1 MTAEAGPWRTDNFN
15 PLRPR
20 GRRPSAVAHWLLPP
34 GYFNP
39 LRPRGRRLR
48 KTPDQFTYGNF
59 NPLRPRGRRPPS
71 IKSAQTEYVI
81 STHSAREDGDWKYH
95 IMRLD
100 RSDFNPLRPRGR
112 RPKPK
117 VRTLVLRN
125 FNPLRPRGRRHL
137 MLSGPPHFL
146 QFQPTP
152 PARTETISI
161 QRWNNLLIISTHSAR
176 EDGDY
181 SKVHLY
187 AQKMISTHSARED
200 GD

>member
-1 MTAEAGPWRTDNFN
+1 
-15 PLRPR
+15 
-20 GRRPSAVAHWLLPP
+20 
-34 GYFNP
+34 
-39 LRPRGRRLR
+39 
-48 KTPDQFTYGNF
+48 
-59 NPLRPRGRRPPS
+59 
-71 IKSAQTEYVI
+71 
-81 STHSAREDGDWKYH
+81 
-95 IMRLD
+95 
-100 RSDFNPLRPRGR
+100 
-112 RPKPK
+112 
-117 VRTLVLRN
+117 
-125 FNPLRPRGRRHL
+125 

>member
-1 MTAEAGPWRTDNFN
+1 MNCPNCTWKI
-15 PLRPR
+15 
-20 GRRPSAVAHWLLPP
+20 
-34 GYFNP
+34 YFNP
-39 LRPRGRRLR
+39 LRPRGRRLASSMSFIPIASVFQP
-48 KTPDQFTYGNF
+48 TPPARTETPKNSGPVHLWQFQPTPPARTETTIHKISPNGIRNF
-59 NPLRPRGRRPPS
+59 NPLRPRGRRRPPGN
-71 IKSAQTEYVI
+71 KNAVKTGI
-81 STHSAREDGDWKYH
+81 STHSAREDGDCMNCPNCTWKIY
-95 IMRLD
+95 
-100 RSDFNPLRPRGR
+100 
-112 RPKPK
+112 
-117 VRTLVLRN
+117 

>member
-1 MTAEAGPWRTDNFN
+1 MNCPNCTWKIYFNPLRPRGRRLASSMSFIPIASVFQPTPPARTETMTAEAGPWRTDNFN

-81 STHSAREDGDWKYH
+81 STHSAREDGDGH
-95 IMRLD
+95 RGIRMRL
-100 RSDFNPLRPRGR
+100 RRG
-112 RPKPK
+112 
-117 VRTLVLRN
+117 
-125 FNPLRPRGRRHL
+125 
-137 MLSGPPHFL
+137 
-146 QFQPTP
+146 FQPTP
-152 PARTETISI
+152 PARTET
-161 QRWNNLLIISTHSAR
+161 
-176 EDGDY
+176 
-181 SKVHLY
+181 V
-187 AQKMISTHSARED
+187 
-200 GD
+200 

>member
-1 MTAEAGPWRTDNFN
+1 M
-15 PLRPR
+15 LRC
-20 GRRPSAVAHWLLPP
+20 
-34 GYFNP
+34 
-39 LRPRGRRLR
+39 
-48 KTPDQFTYGNF
+48 
-59 NPLRPRGRRPPS
+59 
-71 IKSAQTEYVI
+71 
-81 STHSAREDGDWKYH
+81 EDGD
-95 IMRLD
+95 RF
-100 RSDFNPLRPRGR
+100 RRPGRGGRGDFNPLRPRGR
-112 RPKPK
+112 RPNAINPMAIIIYISTHSAREDGDCMNCPNCTWKIY
-117 VRTLVLRN
+117 